1 MSLKQVNSV
10 SNLLSIQLGNYEFLS
25 PHWLWLL
32 LLVPLFLWRM
42 FAKDRLKKGELVF
55 SKSETEQASL
65 ELPWIT
71 IVRKVIFYAYAL
83 IVVLLIIAFARPY
96 NWKSTE
102 AFDHK
107 YKYGIDIILAMDIS
121 ASMLARD
128 FEPDR
133 LAVSKHMAKE
143 FIDGRVGDR
152 IGLVVYEG
160 EAYTACPAT
169 LDYEI
174 LKAQIDNAQPGNL
187 EGGTAIGT
195 GLGTAVTRLRNDS
208 IKSKVIILLT
218 DGSNNSG
225 TISPETA
232 ANLARQKHVCVYT
245 IGVGSMGTAPMPM
258 MTPLG
263 IQYVDTPVEI
273 DEETLRNIAN
283 ITGGKYFRATDEGS
297 LRDIYKS
304 IDRLEKQKIE
314 QKNYNS
320 EPPTSPEPF
329 IITAL
334 ILLVATLVV
343 KRIVLKTNE

>member
-1 MSLKQVNSV
+1 V

-32 LLVPLFLWRM
+32 LLVPLFLWKI

-55 SKSETEQASL
+55 SKSEAEQAYL
-65 ELPWIT
+65 ELPWISN
-71 IVRKVIFYAYAL
+71 VRKGIFYAYAL
-83 IVVLLIIAFARPY
+83 AFILLILAFARPY

-102 AFDHK
+102 TFDHK
-107 YKYGIDIILAMDIS
+107 YKYGIDIVIAMDIS
-121 ASMLARD
+121 ASMLAKD

-133 LAVSKHMAKE
+133 LAVSKQMAKE

-195 GLGTAVTRLRNDS
+195 GLGTAVTRLRSDK
-208 IKSKVIILLT
+208 IKSKVVILLT

-232 ANLARQKHVCVYT
+232 ANLARQKKVCVYT
-245 IGVGSMGTAPMPM
+245 IGVGSMGTAPTPM
-258 MTPLG
+258 MTPFG
-263 IQYVDTPVEI
+263 VQYVDAPVEI
-273 DEETLRNIAN
+273 DEETLQNIAN

-314 QKNYNS
+314 QKDYNS

-329 IITAL
+329 ILAAL
-334 ILLVATLVV
+334 FLIFACLIV
-343 KRIVLKTNE
+343 KRMLLKTNE

>member
-1 MSLKQVNSV
+1 M
-10 SNLLSIQLGNYEFLS
+10 SNLLTIQLGNYEFLS

-32 LLVPLFLWRM
+32 LLVPFFLWRM
-42 FAKDRLKKGELVF
+42 FVIDSKRKGEMVF
-55 SKSETEQASL
+55 SKSESDQAAL
-65 ELPWIT
+65 ELPWIAT
-71 IVRKVIFYAYAL
+71 VRKALFYTYAL
-83 IVVLLIIAFARPY
+83 IFIILIIAFARPY

-102 AFDHK
+102 TFDHK

-121 ASMLARD
+121 ASMLAKD

-143 FIDGRVGDR
+143 FVDGRVGDR

-245 IGVGSMGTAPMPM
+245 IGIGSMGMALTPM

-263 IQYVDTPVEI
+263 IQYVDAPVEI
-273 DEETLRNIAN
+273 DEETLQNIAN
-283 ITGGKYFRATDEGS
+283 ITGGKYFRATDEQS
-297 LRDIYKS
+297 LREIYKS
-304 IDRLEKQKIE
+304 IDTLEKQKIE

-320 EPPTSPEPF
+320 EPPTTPEPF
-329 IITAL
+329 IITAI
-334 ILLVATLVV
+334 ILLLATLVV

>member
-1 MSLKQVNSV
+1 M
-10 SNLLSIQLGNYEFLS
+10 SNLLTIQLGNYEFLS

-32 LLVPLFLWRM
+32 LLVPFFLWRM
-42 FAKDRLKKGELVF
+42 FVKDSKRKGELVF
-55 SKSETEQASL
+55 SKSESDQSAL
-65 ELPWIT
+65 ELQWIST
-71 IVRKVIFYAYAL
+71 VRKALFYTYAL
-83 IVVLLIIAFARPY
+83 IFILLIIAFARPY

-102 AFDHK
+102 TFDHK

-121 ASMLARD
+121 ASMLAKD

-143 FIDGRVGDR
+143 FVDGRVGDR

-245 IGVGSMGTAPMPM
+245 IGVGSMGMDPTPM

-263 IQYVDTPVEI
+263 IQYVDAPVEI
-273 DEETLRNIAN
+273 DEETLQNIAN
-283 ITGGKYFRATDEGS
+283 ITGGKYFRATDEQS
-297 LRDIYKS
+297 LREIYKS
-304 IDRLEKQKIE
+304 IDTLEKQKIE

-320 EPPTSPEPF
+320 EPPTTPEPF
-329 IITAL
+329 IITAI
-334 ILLVATLVV
+334 ILLLATLVV